1 MWTLSPLQARRIHTR
16 KSCKGRAVSAGGGR
30 ERVPQPGG
38 AFKRLEWSSKQRLG
52 AYGNP
57 RVCLGVVCMVQGTGL
72 QVHLKCRLYKQ
83 KSGAYQRLAA
93 FCSKYISFAGKKRP
107 GDGLT
112 LLMRSEHTLYSL
124 ASFWLENCPCSR
136 LDCTLITMQSMV
148 AWVLC
153 MFRTRHP
160 AFSGTDSMQGSVP
173 KTLMRLQSRSLHS
186 QDGYACSR

>member
-1 MWTLSPLQARRIHTR
+1 MWTLSPLQARRIHSR

-38 AFKRLEWSSKQRLG
+38 AFKWLKWSSEQRLG
-52 AYGNP
+52 AYGCP
-57 RVCLGVVCMVQGTGL
+57 RVCFGVVCIVQGSGL
-72 QVHLKCRLYKQ
+72 EVHLKCCLSKQ

-93 FCSKYISFAGKKRP
+93 YCSIYTSFAGKKRP

-112 LLMRSEHTLYSL
+112 LLTRSVHTLYSL
-124 ASFWLENCPCSR
+124 AFFWLGNCPCSR
-136 LDCTLITMQSMV
+136 LDCTLITMQSIF

-153 MFRTRHP
+153 MFRTRYP

-173 KTLMRLQSRSLHS
+173 RTLMKPQSRSLHS
-186 QDGYACSR
+186 QDGYACDR